1 MVPRMTSNLAARALL
16 AATLASVC
24 LPAGAAAQRPG
35 SLSWMGVDS
44 AARTVTLTLEAS
56 PVAGEASARLNG
68 FRAGGVQVVVPL
80 NWTVVWNWRN
90 ADSAAVHSLVVMQER
105 EKIPAEGG
113 RPAFDNAMTRAVTA
127 GLKPGSTDRTTFLA
141 DQAGWY
147 WLLCGVPGHALAGEW
162 VGLKVDAGASAPSV
176 NEK

>member
-1 MVPRMTSNLAARALL
+1 MRPNLSAPVLL
-16 AATLASVC
+16 AAALASLC
-24 LPAGAAAQRPG
+24 LLDTSAAQTSGPH
-35 SLSWMGVDS
+35 SWIGVDS
-44 AARTVTLTLEAS
+44 AARTVTLTLETS
-56 PVAGEASARLNG
+56 TVAGEASAQLNG
-68 FRAGGVQVVVPL
+68 FRAGAVQLVVPL
-80 NWTVVWNWRN
+80 DWTVVWNWRN

-105 EKIPAEGG
+105 EKIPVEGG

-147 WLLCGVPGHALAGEW
+147 WLLCGVSGHALAGEW
-162 VGLKVDAGASAPSV
+162 IGLKVDAGVSTPSV